1 MDAGLTWR
9 KIMSNRTCA
18 VTLIALAMVTVEG
31 APASALRISEKTI
44 KSECLDAGG
53 TYGTKV
59 LGGNRFSSCTYTDY
73 YGDVYTDYY
82 ENGEYHSTRP

>member
-1 MDAGLTWR
+1 
-9 KIMSNRTCA
+9 MSKWTSRICA
-18 VTLIALAMVTVEG
+18 VTLTAVALVTVAG

-44 KSECLDAGG
+44 KAECLDIGG
-53 TYGTKV
+53 TYGTVK

-73 YGDVYTDYY
+73 YGDTYTDYY